1 MKHLII
7 LPLMYSSVSFAA
19 QPRTLHMS
27 EGRLE
32 SISVVP
38 GRSTILSFPSKPSK
52 VILGNAGLFAV
63 EYVENDLAI
72 AATRSTASSNLFVY
86 LEGRRYGFHLSTASG
101 RGDDVVF
108 VRDEKGKKLKV
119 RLKNE

>member
-1 MKHLII
+1 
-7 LPLMYSSVSFAA
+7 
-19 QPRTLHMS
+19 MS
-27 EGRLE
+27 EGKLE
-32 SISVVP
+32 SILVAP

-52 VILGNAGLFAV
+52 VIVGNTGLFAV

-86 LEGRRYGFHLSTASG
+86 LEGRRYGFHLVTATSA
-101 RGDDVVF
+101 GDDVVF
-108 VRDEKGKKLKV
+108 VRDEKSKKLKV